1 MGYAEADPSAD
12 IDGLDLQRKCAI
24 SASLAFSMVVE
35 EQDVLTAGIRHITK
49 EDIEWAEAHGMICK
63 QMMHC
68 KKVPDG
74 ISAYVEPTFL
84 PNTLP
89 EANLPV
95 RSSIA
100 SLYGK
105 YVGRLTFF
113 GAGAGTLPT
122 GMNMMQDV
130 MDVMAGVGKLHVY
143 TQPARI
149 FNQEESHPY
158 YVRCPGPL
166 PKVQEQGDGWAV
178 IGPMPVE
185 EMHQLAK
192 EKEAAGIPVFFAG
205 LAQEA

>member
-84 PNTLP
+84 PNTCL
-89 EANLPV
+89 L
-95 RSSIA
+95 
-100 SLYGK
+100 
-105 YVGRLTFF
+105 
-113 GAGAGTLPT
+113 
-122 GMNMMQDV
+122 
-130 MDVMAGVGKLHVY
+130 
-143 TQPARI
+143 
-149 FNQEESHPY
+149 
-158 YVRCPGPL
+158 
-166 PKVQEQGDGWAV
+166 
-178 IGPMPVE
+178 
-185 EMHQLAK
+185 
-192 EKEAAGIPVFFAG
+192 
-205 LAQEA
+205 